1 MIFKQ
6 LLQISLIFKVIDNN
20 RDIGNIFSDVFSK
33 TSKEKYD
40 YDDSFKQR
48 IQQDTNALDGYQQKI
63 NNGVTNTKKL
73 QKALAGASAEA
84 RVFAETGLRAGQS
97 VESFV
102 VNQKQAQ
109 IATAAQNK
117 SLGNVRALINT
128 YNSDSLKTEL
138 GLEHQ
143 QFAEGVTQSNLV
155 LGEYLSKTEAGK
167 ATMGGYIRSLVAAK
181 AATLGLKVATT
192 ALNMGI
198 TMLVS
203 LGISALINS
212 IVQATEAEK
221 KAVEDA
227 AHSLSELQSTLSD
240 LDDYKNKISELRE
253 ELDKG
258 TLSQSDANQKREEL
272 LALQD
277 ELIDKYGKEEGAI
290 KNIRAA
296 ILGET
301 DAFDQLTDREVD
313 KWLTENKDAI
323 NDAEKYATEYLRS
336 SDIFVKID
344 NPDNYELSRT
354 IRKEAIKQGL
364 AEYVSYNSIGFS
376 GTREEIVEKIQAF
389 REWLRQYAKDNNIS
403 SDLRDYFI
411 EQVDDTENYITDNNA
426 EDGNYNTRMSVFHKA
441 AEYETRINHSELYN
455 SLNNYKDEYEKA
467 ILSGDNESAEAAY
480 DSFQNTFNDFVEKIK
495 SGNDSITKAE
505 GYFLTNFKKDFQK
518 QAENTDLTIKIK
530 ASLDDKDS
538 LANKIRDE
546 INNSKKAL
554 TYDDIVQAE
563 KIAELN
569 GIEKF
574 DISQDKE
581 VRESDELS
589 VEQAKTYN
597 DIVEAA
603 NAAGV
608 SVDKYIESLLNL
620 GIIQKEISKENISQ
634 TFDLSEEQ
642 SEELKTIYSD
652 IDKLNEAYQNLCN
665 GDLKDSDVAELV
677 DMFPTLGKYV
687 DWTDEKFGNLA
698 EGIHKVI
705 SERPQELIEQ
715 LEAIDMSNMSEDE
728 KGAIQSLISYLQ
740 TLKTGLKDT
749 KTSIENIQTALS
761 GVSGSIETLIGFKK
775 EIADSGYLSKSS
787 IDTILTDD
795 TYIPIRPYID
805 DTDGMKSAI
814 DSYISTQKEAYK
826 SLYNDAVYKSD
837 TAAYTKEVKN
847 KEKTN
852 KDYLQ
857 DAIKDIENQTSVIE
871 QLYGVDLS
879 NWSKISET
887 KQAILQNTNAELLAK
902 QNSLINDFAKY
913 YNTDLKNYKNIAE
926 AKAAIL
932 ENFRTSEAFTKA
944 RSVLLEDPTKSGVN
958 FDRVEGKRILYAADE
973 VRKEIN
979 SILSSS
985 GLTYDD
991 FEQYMINDTFTSKGN
1006 KQLEENL
1013 SQIVQAYQID
1023 TKQWDNML
1031 ADVLS
1036 DGDTTVSSDNGN
1048 NGDVDESKASEYID
1062 WIERR
1067 LKKFAQ
1073 NTKEVFS
1080 KVKDYITFTNQNSQL
1095 RKAINSI
1102 SDEIAANERA
1112 YQTYM
1117 NEANNIGLSSD
1128 WVQWIQNGGYAIQDI
1143 TNFSDDLKE
1152 KVNRYEELYDKAID
1166 CKNAVAD
1173 LKETEKEYAEQMLS
1187 NVEQY
1192 YQNRINAANSDVEY
1206 YNSLDTDTQFINKNY
1221 NGIRNAYNQQITQTE
1236 KQAREL
1242 QSTLNSLVSQGLIKA
1257 YSDEWY
1263 SWTQKI
1269 EDCNVSVRNLRKS
1282 IHDLAIEELQN
1293 IQTLWDNRIDS
1304 IENTISQITT
1314 SDDDTTRN
1322 KSKNYNGLRDSYNKQ
1337 ISYTKKEISELQA
1350 RLNKAIKSGDI
1361 QKYSNEWY
1369 EWIGIIDEGN
1379 TKVAELERN
1388 IHELSVEKFNDI
1400 QTSYE
1405 NQGKLI
1411 EHTSNTYES
1420 KNNELEE
1427 KGYLA
1432 SLKYYSALVDNERKN
1447 ISNLQGELKNLQISL
1462 NTAIGSGNVQ
1472 KGSEEWYEMQDAIN
1486 SVSEAIDEAN
1496 IKLIEYSKQMR
1507 EIQWGYF
1514 DFLQD
1519 RISQLTQ
1526 EADFL
1531 VDLMSN
1537 SKLHEDNG
1545 KITSEGKATMGLHT
1559 QNYNVYMAQADKYA
1573 NEISKIN
1580 RDMAKDPYDT
1590 KLIERKEEL
1599 LKLQQDSILAAEKE
1613 KQAIVDLVK
1622 EGIDLQLE
1630 SLKELIDTYEESLDS
1645 AKNLYDYQKQIND
1658 KTSDISTLQ
1667 KQLAAYEGDTSEETK
1682 AKIQQI
1688 QVDLQEAQEDLEQTE
1703 YEKAVS
1709 DTKELLDNL
1718 YDEYE
1723 ETLNSRLDNVDALI
1737 CDVTNAV
1744 NLNSKE
1750 INETIKSV
1758 AGDAGY
1764 VLSSE
1769 IRNIWNG
1776 SGAVNGSIVANYSSN
1791 FTGQLTSINA
1801 VLNAIQ
1807 DKLTNLIAAGDKTT
1821 TNAATTKTPT
1831 TATNSNKTGTST
1843 NNPTNKNNTNKNNTN
1858 SNTSKSTN
1866 TNKNT
1871 SNKSSSQNNSASN
1884 NIKTGTKINAK
1895 GAKIYESSY
1904 GGTGLHQY
1912 YADEPYY
1919 IVLGENNGYYMVR
1932 WYKASSGVT
1941 GWFKKGDVKKY
1952 KTGGLV
1958 DYTGLAQLDG
1968 TPAKPELV
1976 LNSDDTKN
1984 FINLRDILRE
1994 KAQQPLTFANQP
2006 INEYYKNM
2014 AVNGLTAPQ
2023 VSLPFDIRKD
2033 FINSANPSVNQ
2044 TINLG
2049 GINIEH
2055 IEDYNDFVTKLQKD
2069 RKFERMIQDMT
2080 IGRINGRSSLSK
2092 YKYNWD

>member
-1 MIFKQ
+1 M
-6 LLQISLIFKVIDNN
+6 QISLIFKVIDNSSN
-20 RDIGNIFSDVFSK
+20 FSGVFSK
-33 TSKEKYD
+33 TSKIKYD
-40 YDDSFKQR
+40 DGFE
-48 IQQDTNALDGYQQKI
+48 QQIKRDKNALNEYQQKI

-109 IATAAQNK
+109 IATAAQHK

-128 YNSDSLKTEL
+128 YNSSLGEL
-138 GLEHQ
+138 KLKPE
-143 QFAEGVTQSNLV
+143 QFAQGVAQSNSV

-167 ATMGGYIRSLVAAK
+167 ATMRGYIRSLVGAK

-203 LGISALINS
+203 SVISAAIND
-212 IVQATEAEK
+212 IVQKVEAEK

-227 AHSLSELQSTLSD
+227 VSSADDLKKSLDDISSYKEKIEELQKSLNDNS
-240 LDDYKNKISELRE
+240 
-253 ELDKG
+253 
-258 TLSQSDANQKREEL
+258 LSQSEAIEKRKEL
-272 LALQD
+272 ISIQD
-277 ELIDKYGKEEGAI
+277 ELIEKYGGEKE
-290 KNIRAA
+290 
-296 ILGET
+296 
-301 DAFDQLTDREVD
+301 V
-313 KWLTENKDAI
+313 
-323 NDAEKYATEYLRS
+323 
-336 SDIFVKID
+336 V
-344 NPDNYELSRT
+344 
-354 IRKEAIKQGL
+354 
-364 AEYVSYNSIGFS
+364 
-376 GTREEIVEKIQAF
+376 
-389 REWLRQYAKDNNIS
+389 
-403 SDLRDYFI
+403 
-411 EQVDDTENYITDNNA
+411 
-426 EDGNYNTRMSVFHKA
+426 
-441 AEYETRINHSELYN
+441 
-455 SLNNYKDEYEKA
+455 
-467 ILSGDNESAEAAY
+467 
-480 DSFQNTFNDFVEKIK
+480 
-495 SGNDSITKAE
+495 DSITKAIQGE
-505 GYFLTNFKKDFQK
+505 TNALDELKKKDADEWLKNNQPAIDSANSFF
-518 QAENTDLTIKIK
+518 N
-530 ASLDDKDS
+530 DDQTFE
-538 LANKIRDE
+538 IRDIAIE
-546 INNSKKAL
+546 ENSARDFINKLDLPTLKHHTSNYHIGQGILNPEPAVTFGDMQFRGKR
-554 TYDDIVQAE
+554 DDIVSDYDTLYDAVNEYLKSGTLSKEDKQAWEDFLNKISEARKYIVENEDNSYQNSQEVLQTSVESAIAVNDKYSEAYNKLQEAKERYNQALSENDLTKITEAYRNYQDVFNSLGVDSFNIDEQHVPHESIIDYFYELQKEFNEVAADTPIIVDIQAE
-563 KIAELN
+563 LKTQDSPTNKLKNIFDEKDLKYDDLLEIQSKAELN
-569 GIEKF
+569 SL
-574 DISQDKE
+574 DLNTS
-581 VRESDELS
+581 ELNIWRTIDGY
-589 VEQAKTYN
+589 VKTYN
-597 DIVEAA
+597 DVAKCTNKAAITTEDYINSLLKLGIVQQKVAA
-603 NAAGV
+603 NGETA
-608 SVDKYIESLLNL
+608 
-620 GIIQKEISKENISQ
+620 NI
-634 TFDLSEEQ
+634 LSEEQ

-665 GDLKDSDVAELV
+665 GDLKDSDVAELI

-698 EGIHKVI
+698 EGIDKVI

-728 KGAIQSLISYLQ
+728 KSAIQSLISYLQ
-740 TLKTGLKDT
+740 TLKTELKDT
-749 KTSIENIQTALS
+749 KTSIEDIQAALN
-761 GVSGSIETLIGFKK
+761 GVSGSIDTLIGFKK
-775 EIADSGYLSKSS
+775 EIADNGYLSKSS

-805 DTDGMKSAI
+805 DTDGMMSAI
-814 DSYISTQKEAYK
+814 NSYISTQKEAYK
-826 SLYNDAVYKSD
+826 SLYNNVFYKSD
-837 TAAYTKEVKN
+837 TAAYTKEVKKKENTN
-847 KEKTN
+847 KE
-852 KDYLQ
+852 YLQ
-857 DAIKDIENQTSVIE
+857 DAVKDIENQTAVIE
-871 QLYGVDLS
+871 QLYGVDLA
-879 NWSKISET
+879 NWGKISET

-913 YNTDLKNYKNIAE
+913 YNTDLKNYKSIAE

-1143 TNFSDDLKE
+1143 TNINDDLKE
-1152 KVNRYEELYDKAID
+1152 KVDRYEELYDKAID

-1173 LKETEKEYAEQMLS
+1173 LKETEKEYAQQMLS

-1192 YQNRINAANSDVEY
+1192 YLNRITASNSDVEY
-1206 YNSLDTDTQFINKNY
+1206 YNSLDTDTQYIHKNY
-1221 NGIRNAYNQQITQTE
+1221 SGIRKGYNQQIAQTE
-1236 KQAREL
+1236 KEAKQL

-1257 YSDEWY
+1257 YSNEWY

-1269 EDCNVSVRNLRKS
+1269 EDCNISVRNLRKS
-1282 IHDLAIEELQN
+1282 IHDLAVEELQH

-1314 SDDDTTRN
+1314 ADDDTTRN
-1322 KSKNYNGLRDSYNKQ
+1322 KSKNYSGLKDSYNKQ

-1432 SLKYYSALVDNERKN
+1432 NLKYYSALVDNERKN
-1447 ISNLQGELKNLQISL
+1447 ISNLQGELKKLQISF
-1462 NTAIGSGNVQ
+1462 NAAISSGNVQ

-1514 DFLQD
+1514 DFLQE

-1537 SKLHEDNG
+1537 SKLHDDNG

-1573 NEISKIN
+1573 AEISKIN

-1645 AKNLYDYQKQIND
+1645 AKNLYDYQNQIND

-1688 QVDLQEAQEDLEQTE
+1688 QVDLKEAQEDLEQTE

-1758 AGDAGY
+1758 AEDAGY
-1764 VLSSE
+1764 TLSSE

-1807 DKLTNLIAAGDKTT
+1807 AKLTDLITAGEKTT
-1821 TNAATTKTPT
+1821 TNTTTTKKPPNT
-1831 TATNSNKTGTST
+1831 TNSNKTGTSA

-1858 SNTSKSTN
+1858 SNTNKSKNTK
-1866 TNKNT
+1866 TNKNKNT
-1871 SNKSSSQNNSASN
+1871 DNKSSSQNKNSTSN

-1895 GAKIYESSY
+1895 GAKIYASSY
-1904 GGTGLHQY
+1904 GGKGLNQY
-1912 YADEPYY
+1912 YSNEPYY
-1919 IVLGENNGYYMVR
+1919 IVLGENNGYYKVR

-1941 GWFKKGDVKKY
+1941 GWFKKSDVKKY

-1968 TPAKPELV
+1968 TPTKPELV

-1984 FINLRDILRE
+1984 FIDLRDILRE

-2006 INEYYKNM
+2006 INEYYRNM

-2023 VSLPFDIRKD
+2023 VSLPFDTKKD
-2033 FINSANPSVNQ
+2033 FISTANPSVNQ

-2055 IEDYNDFVTKLQKD
+2055 IKD
-2069 RKFERMIQDMT
+2069 
-2080 IGRINGRSSLSK
+2080 
-2092 YKYNWD
+2092 

>member
-1 MIFKQ
+1 
-6 LLQISLIFKVIDNN
+6 
-20 RDIGNIFSDVFSK
+20 
-33 TSKEKYD
+33 
-40 YDDSFKQR
+40 
-48 IQQDTNALDGYQQKI
+48 
-63 NNGVTNTKKL
+63 
-73 QKALAGASAEA
+73 
-84 RVFAETGLRAGQS
+84 
-97 VESFV
+97 
-102 VNQKQAQ
+102 
-109 IATAAQNK
+109 
-117 SLGNVRALINT
+117 
-128 YNSDSLKTEL
+128 
-138 GLEHQ
+138 
-143 QFAEGVTQSNLV
+143 
-155 LGEYLSKTEAGK
+155 
-167 ATMGGYIRSLVAAK
+167 
-181 AATLGLKVATT
+181 
-192 ALNMGI
+192 
-198 TMLVS
+198 
-203 LGISALINS
+203 
-212 IVQATEAEK
+212 
-221 KAVEDA
+221 
-227 AHSLSELQSTLSD
+227 
-240 LDDYKNKISELRE
+240 
-253 ELDKG
+253 
-258 TLSQSDANQKREEL
+258 
-272 LALQD
+272 
-277 ELIDKYGKEEGAI
+277 
-290 KNIRAA
+290 
-296 ILGET
+296 
-301 DAFDQLTDREVD
+301 
-313 KWLTENKDAI
+313 
-323 NDAEKYATEYLRS
+323 
-336 SDIFVKID
+336 
-344 NPDNYELSRT
+344 
-354 IRKEAIKQGL
+354 
-364 AEYVSYNSIGFS
+364 
-376 GTREEIVEKIQAF
+376 
-389 REWLRQYAKDNNIS
+389 
-403 SDLRDYFI
+403 
-411 EQVDDTENYITDNNA
+411 
-426 EDGNYNTRMSVFHKA
+426 
-441 AEYETRINHSELYN
+441 
-455 SLNNYKDEYEKA
+455 
-467 ILSGDNESAEAAY
+467 
-480 DSFQNTFNDFVEKIK
+480 
-495 SGNDSITKAE
+495 
-505 GYFLTNFKKDFQK
+505 
-518 QAENTDLTIKIK
+518 
-530 ASLDDKDS
+530 
-538 LANKIRDE
+538 
-546 INNSKKAL
+546 
-554 TYDDIVQAE
+554 
-563 KIAELN
+563 
-569 GIEKF
+569 
-574 DISQDKE
+574 
-581 VRESDELS
+581 
-589 VEQAKTYN
+589 
-597 DIVEAA
+597 
-603 NAAGV
+603 
-608 SVDKYIESLLNL
+608 
-620 GIIQKEISKENISQ
+620 
-634 TFDLSEEQ
+634 
-642 SEELKTIYSD
+642 
-652 IDKLNEAYQNLCN
+652 
-665 GDLKDSDVAELV
+665 
-677 DMFPTLGKYV
+677 MFPTLGKYV

-698 EGIHKVI
+698 EGIDKVI

-728 KGAIQSLISYLQ
+728 KSAIQSLISYLQ
-740 TLKTGLKDT
+740 TLKTELKDT

-775 EIADSGYLSKSS
+775 EISDNGYLSKSS

-826 SLYNDAVYKSD
+826 SLYNNVFYKSD
-837 TAAYTKEVKN
+837 TEAYTKEVKKKENTN
-847 KEKTN
+847 KE
-852 KDYLQ
+852 YLQ
-857 DAIKDIENQTSVIE
+857 DAIKDIENQTAVIE
-871 QLYGVDLS
+871 QLYGVDLA
-879 NWSKISET
+879 NWGKISET

-1036 DGDTTVSSDNGN
+1036 DGGTGSSSDNGN

-1143 TNFSDDLKE
+1143 TNINDDLKE

-1173 LKETEKEYAEQMLS
+1173 LKETEKEYAQQMLS

-1206 YNSLDTDTQFINKNY
+1206 YNSLDTDTQYIHKNY
-1221 NGIRNAYNQQITQTE
+1221 SGIRKGYNQQIAQTE
-1236 KQAREL
+1236 KEAKQL

-1269 EDCNVSVRNLRKS
+1269 DDCNISVRDLRKS
-1282 IHDLAIEELQN
+1282 IHDLAVEELQH

-1314 SDDDTTRN
+1314 ADDDTTRN
-1322 KSKNYNGLRDSYNKQ
+1322 KSKNYSGLNDSYNKQ
-1337 ISYTKKEISELQA
+1337 ISYTKKEISELQT

-1379 TKVAELERN
+1379 TKVAELKRN

-1447 ISNLQGELKNLQISL
+1447 ISNLQGELKNLQISF
-1462 NTAIGSGNVQ
+1462 NTAISSGNVQ

-1573 NEISKIN
+1573 AEISKIN

-1723 ETLNSRLDNVDALI
+1723 ETLNSRLDNVDTLI

-1776 SGAVNGSIVANYSSN
+1776 NGAVNGSIVANYSSN

-1807 DKLTNLIAAGDKTT
+1807 AKLTDLIAAGDKTT

-1831 TATNSNKTGTST
+1831 TTTNSKSNKTGTSS

-1858 SNTSKSTN
+1858 SSTSKSENTKTNTKTN

-1871 SNKSSSQNNSASN
+1871 GNKSPSQNKNSTSN

-1895 GAKIYESSY
+1895 GAKIYASSY
-1904 GGTGLHQY
+1904 GGKGLNQY
-1912 YADEPYY
+1912 YSDEPYY
-1919 IVLGENNGYYMVR
+1919 IVLGENNGYYKVR

-1968 TPAKPELV
+1968 TPTKPELV

-1984 FINLRDILRE
+1984 FIDLRDILRE

-2006 INEYYKNM
+2006 INEYYRNM

-2023 VSLPFDIRKD
+2023 VSLPFDMRKD

-2080 IGRINGRSSLSK
+2080 IGRINGKSSLSK